1 MYFKYILYF
10 ILSFSSLNAMLVG
23 TPLINNDLKILR
35 EFDIDPAYL
44 TDYNLQKNIQSYLKH
59 TKNKYTQK
67 LNDAYLFIPQIKKI
81 LKENQI
87 PSAFLYMVMAESNFI
102 LNAHS
107 NKKAKGLWQFMPK
120 TAAFYGLEKNKY
132 IDERM
137 DIIKSTKA
145 AANYLKYLHKR
156 FGKWYLAAIAYNC
169 GSGRLIEG
177 LCRAKIDAYCEDV
190 GYKQCKKDKKIL
202 NFRSIISQYQHKKVS
217 FSKLKTVYKV
227 VKNWKYDLDIN
238 RLLKVQTI
246 VRRQYIPDESR
257 KYLRKIITLAIMNN
271 EDFLLKDE
279 NLHLL
284 NRGISDPIAKI
295 KVKGGVRLA
304 TLAQIIGLNLDK
316 LEALNLHIR
325 KSIIPLKKEYYT
337 LYVPYSKLAR
347 YNANKQLLDKTI
359 FKSYKVKS
367 GDNLSKIASLYGINY
382 KTIKKYNNLKSNMLK
397 VGQELIIPSYDMLK
411 ENQNIY
417 IVKMGDSLS
426 KIAKKYHIAVKKLM
440 VDNKLTTSSIKIGE
454 KLVIKY

>member
-1 MYFKYILYF
+1 LYFKVILYLVL
-10 ILSFSSLNAMLVG
+10 IFSSVQAMLVG
-23 TPLINNDLKILR
+23 TPFINNDLKILR
-35 EFDIDPAYL
+35 EFDIDQTYL
-44 TDYNLQKNIQSYLKH
+44 TDYALQKDIQKYLKH
-59 TKNKYTQK
+59 TQKKYTQK
-67 LNDAYLFIPQIKKI
+67 LNDAYLFIPQIKKV
-81 LKENQI
+81 LKENNI

-120 TAAFYGLEKNKY
+120 TAVFYGLEKDSY

-137 DIIKSTKA
+137 DIIKSTQA
-145 AANYLKYLHKR
+145 AAKYLNQLHKR

-177 LCRAKIDAYCEDV
+177 LCRAKIDMYCEDV

-217 FSKLKTVYKV
+217 FSKLKTVYKKV
-227 VKNWKYDLDIN
+227 RHWKYNLDIN
-238 RLLKVQTI
+238 RLLTVQTI
-246 VRRQYIPDESR
+246 VKRQYIPNESR

-295 KVKGGVRLA
+295 KVKGGVRLS

-325 KSIIPLKKEYYT
+325 KNIIPLKKESYT
-337 LYVPYSKLAR
+337 IYIPYSKLAR
-347 YNANKQLLDKTI
+347 YNAKKQLLNKTI
-359 FKSYKVKS
+359 FKSYIVKS
-367 GDNLSKIASLYGINY
+367 GDTLSKIASVYGTKY
-382 KTIKKYNNLKSNMLK
+382 QLIKKYNNLKSNMLK
-397 VGQELIIPSYDMLK
+397 VGQELIIPNYNMIKTNKSV
-411 ENQNIY
+411 Y
-417 IVKMGDSLS
+417 IIQSGDNLS
-426 KIAKKYHIAVKKLM
+426 KIAKKYKIAVKKLM
-440 VDNKLTTSSIKIGE
+440 LDNNLTTSSIKIGE